1 MTEVWASSPPAK
13 HCRDL
18 GTFDADEALA
28 MSLGLSARGNR
39 TRPLAVKAKYRT
51 SSPRIACTPGNIRDG
66 FTPCGESHALPL
78 SYGRAR
84 APPGGFEPPTLRLPM
99 QPISSPPE
107 NRFGPRVARGRWKS
121 LGNRRFR
128 RFPDRNAELLSRSAR
143 HPRRTGPRGADSTA
157 RSNGGGIRTRIAIAA
172 KYPNSSQPASGRC
185 LGDEGTASP
194 RESRG
199 NGRVSL
205 ARGPSFGVE
214 VTRPVTTRDRSRPG
228 FSFRGKGR
236 TSTAPKGPSVSNEGA
251 RFFTTRNYQ
260 PRERG
265 VGFWGNGRVSLA
277 RRPSTFNE
285 VTRPVTTRN
294 TAPRIRSEF
303 IF

>member
-13 HCRDL
+13 HCRDP
-18 GTFDADEALA
+18 GTIDADEALA

-107 NRFGPRVARGRWKS
+107 NRFRPRVARGRRKS

-128 RFPDRNAELLSRSAR
+128 RFPDRNAEPFSRSAR

-172 KYPNSSQPASGRC
+172 KYPKSSPPAY
-185 LGDEGTASP
+185 L
-194 RESRG
+194 
-199 NGRVSL
+199 
-205 ARGPSFGVE
+205 
-214 VTRPVTTRDRSRPG
+214 
-228 FSFRGKGR
+228 
-236 TSTAPKGPSVSNEGA
+236 
-251 RFFTTRNYQ
+251 
-260 PRERG
+260 
-265 VGFWGNGRVSLA
+265 
-277 RRPSTFNE
+277 
-285 VTRPVTTRN
+285 
-294 TAPRIRSEF
+294 
-303 IF
+303 

>member
-13 HCRDL
+13 HCRDP

-107 NRFGPRVARGRWKS
+107 NRFRPRVARGRRKS

-128 RFPDRNAELLSRSAR
+128 RFPDRNAEPFSRSAR
-143 HPRRTGPRGADSTA
+143 NPRRTGPRGADSTA
-157 RSNGGGIRTRIAIAA
+157 RSNGGGIRTRIAIVA
-172 KYPNSSQPASGRC
+172 KYPKSSPPASGRC
-185 LGDEGTASP
+185 LED
-194 RESRG
+194 
-199 NGRVSL
+199 V
-205 ARGPSFGVE
+205 
-214 VTRPVTTRDRSRPG
+214 RSRVAAGVPGERSSLVGPRAFVWSRSNETRHHPGG

-236 TSTAPKGPSVSNEGA
+236 TSTAPKGL
-251 RFFTTRNYQ
+251 RFQTK
-260 PRERG
+260 ERG
-265 VGFWGNGRVSLA
+265 SSPPGTISHASAAWASGGTAEFRWPEGLRH
-277 RRPSTFNE
+277 STK
-285 VTRPVTTRN
+285 
-294 TAPRIRSEF
+294 
-303 IF
+303 

>member
-13 HCRDL
+13 HCRDP

-107 NRFGPRVARGRWKS
+107 NRFGPRVARGTKEVAGEQAISEVPRSKR
-121 LGNRRFR
+121 G
-128 RFPDRNAELLSRSAR
+128 ALLAKRSPPATHRPSRSR
-143 HPRRTGPRGADSTA
+143 FHGTIERRRDS
-157 RSNGGGIRTRIAIAA
+157 N
-172 KYPNSSQPASGRC
+172 PHC
-185 LGDEGTASP
+185 HCCE
-194 RESRG
+194 
-199 NGRVSL
+199 VS
-205 ARGPSFGVE
+205 E
-214 VTRPVTTRDRSRPG
+214 I
-228 FSFRGKGR
+228 
-236 TSTAPKGPSVSNEGA
+236 
-251 RFFTTRNYQ
+251 FTTS
-260 PRERG
+260 
-265 VGFWGNGRVSLA
+265 V
-277 RRPSTFNE
+277 
-285 VTRPVTTRN
+285 
-294 TAPRIRSEF
+294 
-303 IF
+303 

>member
-1 MTEVWASSPPAK
+1 MGSLHHRRSIVAIRE
-13 HCRDL
+13 R
-18 GTFDADEALA
+18 FDADEALA

-128 RFPDRNAELLSRSAR
+128 RFPDRNAEPFSRSAR

-157 RSNGGGIRTRIAIAA
+157 RSNRGGIRTRFPWYEVSEIFTTSVRSLFRRGE
-172 KYPNSSQPASGRC
+172 KPRRRGSPG
-185 LGDEGTASP
+185 GTV
-194 RESRG
+194 EF
-199 NGRVSL
+199 SL

-236 TSTAPKGPSVSNEGA
+236 TSTAPKGLRFQTKERGSSPPGTISRACAALASGGTAEFRWPEAFDIQRSNE
-251 RFFTTRNYQ
+251 TRHH
-260 PRERG
+260 PE
-265 VGFWGNGRVSLA
+265 
-277 RRPSTFNE
+277 
-285 VTRPVTTRN
+285 
-294 TAPRIRSEF
+294 
-303 IF
+303 

>member
-13 HCRDL
+13 HCRDP

-107 NRFGPRVARGRWKS
+107 NRFRPCVARGRRKS

-128 RFPDRNAELLSRSAR
+128 RFPDRNAEPFSRSAR
-143 HPRRTGPRGADSTA
+143 NPRRTGPRGADSTA

-172 KYPNSSQPASGRC
+172 KYPKSSPPASGRC
-185 LGDEGTASP
+185 LEEA
-194 RESRG
+194 
-199 NGRVSL
+199 
-205 ARGPSFGVE
+205 
-214 VTRPVTTRDRSRPG
+214 RSRVAAGVPG
-228 FSFRGKGR
+228 ERSSLVGPRAFVWSRSNETRHHPGPEPARFQLPGERSNLDG
-236 TSTAPKGPSVSNEGA
+236 PEGPSVSNEGA

-265 VGFWGNGRVSLA
+265 LGFRGNGRVSLA

-285 VTRPVTTRN
+285 VTSPVSTRN